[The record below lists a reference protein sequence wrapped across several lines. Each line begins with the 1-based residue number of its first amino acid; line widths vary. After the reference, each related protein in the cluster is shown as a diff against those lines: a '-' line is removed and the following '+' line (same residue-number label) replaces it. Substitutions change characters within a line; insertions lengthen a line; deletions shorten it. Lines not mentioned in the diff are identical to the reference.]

1 MKKEWLRTWFRDGY
15 TVRDLIYQEISD
27 TSKSVWGFRDRF
39 DPSKVRLL
47 DLWYELKE
55 WHRRAEQDFID
66 YQEEVKFHE
75 ERERLETQLA
85 RVMPTE
91 FDRIADELEK

>member
-1 MKKEWLRTWFRDGY
+1 MRKEWLRTWFREGH

-39 DPSKVRLL
+39 DPSNVRLL
-47 DLWYELKE
+47 DLWEEMKS
-55 WHRRAEQDFID
+55 WHRRAEQDLID
-66 YQEEVKFHE
+66 YQEEQKLHE

>member
-1 MKKEWLRTWFRDGY
+1 MRQEWLRTWFREGH

-47 DLWYELKE
+47 DLWEEMKS
-55 WHRRAEQDFID
+55 WHRRAEEDLID
-66 YQEEVKFHE
+66 YQW
-75 ERERLETQLA
+75 EREFQEDQERLETQLA
-85 RVMPTE
+85 S
-91 FDRIADELEK
+91 